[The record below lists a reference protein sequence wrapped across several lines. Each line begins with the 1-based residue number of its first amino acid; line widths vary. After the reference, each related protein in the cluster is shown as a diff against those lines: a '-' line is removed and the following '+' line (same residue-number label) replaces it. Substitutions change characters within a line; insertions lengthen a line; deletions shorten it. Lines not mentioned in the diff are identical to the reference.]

1 MEKFNYYFNTKNRI
15 NEALSVQITKA
26 NMDSILFN
34 LVWDVY
40 YNISNDEDVIIDYV
54 VKWMKQRTNI
64 FHLST
69 YAKTLRSYIRRMKK
83 MPWRDIT
90 DTVKIRKSELDYISS
105 FNDIKKEKILFCY
118 LAIAKFK
125 DMSREYPTHWED
137 ENDVTVFKMA
147 KVPIPAKDR
156 DYFINEIINGEPKA
170 LISLNY
176 KNDDTSKRIDY
187 ISDDEN
193 DPVVLELDESNYY
206 ELAFTYLNWK
216 ENGGYKKCRNCG
228 RLFRVRK
235 NVIGK
240 NSCGIGEQMEESLY
254 CRKCTP
260 TYEPE
265 HKGKDIMD
273 PNYNPKKINC
283 DKCGKEVYLENYT
296 DSRSLYCED
305 CRRIVHNE
313 CERKSYVPVE
323 NKVIVCVDCGKEFEV
338 SSLASKTC
346 RCKDCQK
353 LADYT
358 PMGKKIVI
366 CIDCGKEF
374 EIDSKNNKTCR
385 CLDCQKEFIKQYDR
399 RRKQYAKH

>member
-15 NEALSVQITKA
+15 NEALNVQITKA
-26 NMDSILFN
+26 NIESVLFN
-34 LVWDVY
+34 LVWYAY
-40 YNISNDEDVIIDYV
+40 YNISKDEDAIVNYV
-54 VKWMKQRTNI
+54 VEWMGERTSI

-69 YAKTLRSYIRRMKK
+69 YAKTIRSYIRRMKK
-83 MPWRDIT
+83 IPWRDIA

-125 DMSREYPTHWED
+125 DMSREHPTHWED

-156 DYFINEIINGEPKA
+156 DYFINDLISGEPKV

-228 RLFRVRK
+228 KLFRIRK
-235 NVIGK
+235 NTISK
-240 NSCGIGEQMEESLY
+240 SNYSADEQREESLY
-254 CRKCTP
+254 CRKCTHS
-260 TYEPE
+260 YEPKY
-265 HKGKDIMD
+265 KGKDEMGLD
-273 PNYNPKKINC
+273 YEPKKMTC
-283 DKCGKEVYLENYT
+283 KKCGKDFYLESYADT
-296 DSRSLYCED
+296 RSLYCED
-305 CRRIVHNE
+305 CRKEVHNE
-313 CERKSYVPVE
+313 CERKSYEPVG
-323 NKVIVCVDCGKEFEV
+323 NKIIVCVDCGKEFEV
-338 SSLASKTC
+338 SAKAIATL
-346 RCKDCQK
+346 RCPDC
-353 LADYT
+353 Y
-358 PMGKKIVI
+358 KKERSRIN
-366 CIDCGKEF
+366 KENY
-374 EIDSKNNKTCR
+374 EK
-385 CLDCQKEFIKQYDR
+385 
-399 RRKQYAKH
+399 RKIQTDQI